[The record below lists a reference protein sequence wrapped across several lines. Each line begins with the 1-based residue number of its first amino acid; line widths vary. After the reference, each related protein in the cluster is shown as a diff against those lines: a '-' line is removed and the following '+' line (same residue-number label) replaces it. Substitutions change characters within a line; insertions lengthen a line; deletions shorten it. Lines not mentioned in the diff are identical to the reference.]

1 MKLIKGVH
9 GGWLR
14 ERDVDWIKIYDANMK
29 DYFGHKF
36 YILYNEIENAIR
48 LISKN
53 EDYRRS
59 RKLLDSIGCMHVGI
73 SREAEVVDITRK
85 TLEKLKQ
92 LFPDAKMTYLLQVW
106 EAA

>member
-14 ERDVDWIKIYDANMK
+14 ERDVDWIKIYDADMK

-36 YILYNEIENAIR
+36 YILHNEIENAIR

-53 EDYRRS
+53 NEHSRR
-59 RKLLDSIGCMHVGI
+59 RKLLDSIGCEHVVV
-73 SREAEVVDITRK
+73 SREGEVIDITRK
-85 TLEKLKQ
+85 TLERLKR
-92 LFPDAKMTYLLQVW
+92 LFPNAKMTYLLQVW